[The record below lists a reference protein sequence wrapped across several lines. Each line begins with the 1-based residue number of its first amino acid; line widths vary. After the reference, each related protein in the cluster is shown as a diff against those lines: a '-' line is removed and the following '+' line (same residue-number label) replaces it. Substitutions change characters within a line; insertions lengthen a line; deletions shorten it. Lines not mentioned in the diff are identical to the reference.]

1 MLRSGHFFDPPSG
14 TCLWSLCCSK
24 CFCWSNIERNWHKKK
39 WTRFSLKNHGR
50 WQPGSPRYLRTNRG
64 TYRQFNRIKNWRKF
78 MVKKSFYLITFVGVD
93 DVHTKLI
100 LFFYRASVLSEVQ
113 TSRNSQLPTS
123 KNLLVL
129 GKLKKFLCDHTTQIR
144 YVFSRNFC
152 YKNEIIILF
161 IFL

>member
-64 TYRQFNRIKNWRKF
+64 TYRQFDRIKNWWKF
-78 MVKKSFYLITFVGVD
+78 MVKIWLFDHVCGRGHSRNWFFFYLT
-93 DVHTKLI
+93 
-100 LFFYRASVLSEVQ
+100 
-113 TSRNSQLPTS
+113 
-123 KNLLVL
+123 
-129 GKLKKFLCDHTTQIR
+129 
-144 YVFSRNFC
+144 
-152 YKNEIIILF
+152 
-161 IFL
+161 IFLGLQCYPKFKRVEIHSFQRQKIYWF

>member
-1 MLRSGHFFDPPSG
+1 MISQIGNLQKYKKIYFDKINLKNMHSDVGIGALFDPSSG

-39 WTRFSLKNHGR
+39 WTRFSVKNYGR

-78 MVKKSFYLITFVGVD
+78 MVKKIVIF
-93 DVHTKLI
+93 
-100 LFFYRASVLSEVQ
+100 
-113 TSRNSQLPTS
+113 
-123 KNLLVL
+123 
-129 GKLKKFLCDHTTQIR
+129 DHVCGRGRCTH
-144 YVFSRNFC
+144 
-152 YKNEIIILF
+152 EIDF

>member
-78 MVKKSFYLITFVGVD
+78 MVKKIVIFDHVCGRGPYM
-93 DVHTKLI
+93 KLI
-100 LFFYRASVLSEVQ
+100 LFFLFDNMYFFIGLQ
-113 TSRNSQLPTS
+113 YYP
-123 KNLLVL
+123 
-129 GKLKKFLCDHTTQIR
+129 KFR
-144 YVFSRNFC
+144 RV
-152 YKNEIIILF
+152 EIHSFQRQKIYWF
-161 IFL
+161 